1 MKLIL
6 ISLSLLLLYGRNTSG
21 CGVGTHTEINNRAME
36 FYNNSIFG
44 PGVIKRILQ
53 EQQPSFQVIHKYSSI
68 KTNLPKINVFML
80 FQI

>member
-6 ISLSLLLLYGRNTSG
+6 FSLSLLLLYGRNTSG

-53 EQQPSFQVIHKYSSI
+53 EQQPSFQVIHKYLNIEI
-68 KTNLPKINVFML
+68 KYA
-80 FQI
+80 QI